1 MLGYK
6 LDIEIQVNGSRAF
19 GIDFF
24 SIMEVKVPPYSDI
37 QLDATWE
44 FEKVTVLEQELYP

>member
-1 MLGYK
+1 MVPELSE
-6 LDIEIQVNGSRAF
+6 LI
-19 GIDFF
+19 FF